1 MRTSMDYIS
10 VLVLCF
16 SLLLILETATAIDTI
31 NTTQSIRDGQTL
43 ISADGTYVLG
53 FFKPGKSKSRY
64 LGIWFGKISVVTAVW
79 VANRETPLNDSSGVL
94 RLTNKGSLVL
104 LNSSGS
110 ILWSS
115 NTSRSPARNPV
126 AQLLD
131 SGNLVVKEE
140 GDDILENSLWQSFE
154 HPTDTLLPEMKQ
166 GWNKITGMDWS
177 LTSWKSSDDPAKG
190 HFIDMLSPDG
200 YPEIQVIEDSKVK
213 YRSGPWNGLR
223 FSGSNQLKQNPRY
236 TFEFVYNEN
245 ETFYRYHLVNNSML
259 WRLVISPEGDLQRF
273 TWIDQT
279 QSWLL
284 FSTANTDNCER
295 YALCG
300 ANGICSIQNSP
311 MCDCLH
317 GFVPKIRSDWEA
329 TDWSS
334 GCVRRTPVNCSVDGF
349 QKVSG
354 VKLPQTNTSWFNKSM
369 NLEEC
374 KHMCLK
380 NCSCT
385 AYSNLDIRDGGS
397 GCLLWFGDLV
407 DTRVFSQNE
416 QDIYIRMAA
425 SELGNGDGA
434 KVNDK
439 SNTKKMIILSSVLS
453 TGTLLLCLAMVLYI
467 RNRKQRRN
475 RKVSGGFER
484 NSNSNLRKENLD
496 LPLFDLYTLAGATMD
511 FSEDSKL
518 GEGGFGPV
526 YKGTLK
532 DGREIAVKRLSKF
545 SRQGLD
551 EFTNEVKHIVEL
563 QHRNLVK
570 LLGCC
575 IERDEKMLVYE
586 FLSNKSLDFFI
597 FDETHRLQLDWPK
610 RYNVIKGIARG
621 LLYLHQDSR
630 LRVIHR
636 DLKASNVLLDHEMN
650 PKISD
655 FGLARSFG
663 GNETEANTN
672 KVMGTYGYISPEYA
686 FDGLYST
693 KSDVFSFGV
702 LVLEIVSGNRNRG
715 FSHPDHQL
723 NLLGHAWRLF
733 LEGKPLE
740 LVSESIIE
748 SCNLFEVLRSIHM
761 GLLCVQE
768 NPVDRPSM
776 SYVVL
781 MLENED
787 ALPQPKQPGFFTER
801 DLMEVTYSSTQSKP
815 YSANDCSISLLEAR

>member
-10 VLVLCF
+10 VFVLCF

-110 ILWSS
+110 IIWSS

-140 GDDILENSLWQSFE
+140 GDDILENSLWRSFE
-154 HPTDTLLPEMKQ
+154 HPTDTLLPGMKQ
-166 GWNKITGMDWS
+166 GWNRITGMDWS
-177 LTSWKSSDDPAKG
+177 LTSWKSPDDPARG
-190 HFIDMLSPDG
+190 HIIDLLSPIG
-200 YPEIQVIEDSKVK
+200 YPEILVIEDSKVK

-329 TDWSS
+329 TYWSS

-374 KHMCLK
+374 KYMCLK

-425 SELGNGDGA
+425 SELGT
-434 KVNDK
+434 KV
-439 SNTKKMIILSSVLS
+439 ILW
-453 TGTLLLCLAMVLYI
+453 
-467 RNRKQRRN
+467 
-475 RKVSGGFER
+475 
-484 NSNSNLRKENLD
+484 
-496 LPLFDLYTLAGATMD
+496 
-511 FSEDSKL
+511 
-518 GEGGFGPV
+518 
-526 YKGTLK
+526 
-532 DGREIAVKRLSKF
+532 
-545 SRQGLD
+545 
-551 EFTNEVKHIVEL
+551 TN
-563 QHRNLVK
+563 Q
-570 LLGCC
+570 
-575 IERDEKMLVYE
+575 
-586 FLSNKSLDFFI
+586 
-597 FDETHRLQLDWPK
+597 
-610 RYNVIKGIARG
+610 
-621 LLYLHQDSR
+621 
-630 LRVIHR
+630 
-636 DLKASNVLLDHEMN
+636 
-650 PKISD
+650 
-655 FGLARSFG
+655 
-663 GNETEANTN
+663 
-672 KVMGTYGYISPEYA
+672 
-686 FDGLYST
+686 
-693 KSDVFSFGV
+693 
-702 LVLEIVSGNRNRG
+702 
-715 FSHPDHQL
+715 
-723 NLLGHAWRLF
+723 
-733 LEGKPLE
+733 
-740 LVSESIIE
+740 
-748 SCNLFEVLRSIHM
+748 
-761 GLLCVQE
+761 
-768 NPVDRPSM
+768 
-776 SYVVL
+776 
-781 MLENED
+781 
-787 ALPQPKQPGFFTER
+787 
-801 DLMEVTYSSTQSKP
+801 
-815 YSANDCSISLLEAR
+815 